1 MVSVILT
8 TNTVLYI
15 TVQAVRTSQLLRLYG
30 EVDQR
35 VKVLVV
41 VFKYWAKVS
50 CVYMPQAV
58 VVYVLWLSMNSNTC
72 QTLTNSIMSV
82 QST

>member
-8 TNTVLYI
+8 TNAVLYI
-15 TVQAVRTSQLLRLYG
+15 TVQAVRSSQLLRLYG

-50 CVYMPQAV
+50 CVYMPRAV
-58 VVYVLWLSMNSNTC
+58 VVYV
-72 QTLTNSIMSV
+72 
-82 QST
+82 